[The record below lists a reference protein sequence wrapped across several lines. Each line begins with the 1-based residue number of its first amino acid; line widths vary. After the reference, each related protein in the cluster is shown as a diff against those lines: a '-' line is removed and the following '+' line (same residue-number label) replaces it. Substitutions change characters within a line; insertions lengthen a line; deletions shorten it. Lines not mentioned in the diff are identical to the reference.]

1 MAQYGPCTLP
11 NGKGKTTARGR
22 IILETDLYMWIVRL
36 ALRRPYTFVVM
47 AVLIAFMGVAAI
59 VTMPVDIFPYIDI
72 PIVSVLWQ
80 YTGLSPDEM
89 EKRVVTNFE
98 RGLTSNVNDIEH
110 IESQSYNGIAVVKIY
125 FHPNVQVDMAVAQ
138 VTAQMTSAVRNMPP
152 GMFPG
157 NVLKYDAASVPIL
170 QLGLASKT
178 LREQEIFDLG
188 NNFIRTPLGTVQG
201 ASVSYPF
208 GGKNRSVMVD
218 LNLDELYAKQLGPID
233 VSNALNL
240 QNLILPAGTAKL
252 AGTEYQIK
260 VNSSPLVID
269 ELNNLPIRTVNG
281 ATIYLKDVA
290 QVRDGFSV
298 QNNIVRNN
306 GARGVLMTVTR
317 TGKAS
322 TLAIVN
328 DVKAALPRILAT
340 IPPELKLTLLG
351 DQSVFVRASIAGVV
365 REALIAAALTG
376 AMILLFLG
384 SWRSTLI
391 VCISIP
397 LSILASL
404 SILSLLGQTINVMTL
419 GGLALAVGIL
429 VDDATVAIENTHR
442 NIGMRKSLVRAVI
455 DGAAQIAIPT
465 FVSTLAICI
474 VFVPVLLLTGTAK
487 YLFTPMAMAVVFA
500 MLASYLLSRTLVPT
514 MAHYLL
520 KAEVSMYQLGIE
532 GEPAGG
538 KGLFWSVHH
547 RFNNLFERLRFRYMG
562 LLDWSLRHRGRV
574 LSSFGVVFIA
584 SLGLL
589 WLVGEDFFPIVDSAQ
604 MKLHARAPAGTR
616 IEETEARFASI
627 EREIRAAIPAN
638 EIDTIID
645 NIGIPNSWSSLAQG
659 DVSTISSADGD
670 LLISLNKEKHGSTRD
685 YEITLRKRLNE
696 KFPDTTFFFQPANI
710 TNQILNFGLPAPIDL
725 QIVGRDTV
733 GGFKIAQELAARI
746 ARIPGAADVHIH
758 QVVDQPEI
766 RLSVDRVKAGQ
777 LGLTQ
782 RDVTGNMLISL
793 SGNGTIA
800 PNYWVGPNG
809 VNYNVGVQT
818 PQYKINTLDA
828 LLRTPVSA
836 ASSVV
841 NSTTASRGQATAGNA
856 SVGASPSGASQ
867 AYGNPGALTGTTQ
880 LLSNLVTVTRGVG
893 PVIVN
898 HYNVWP
904 VYDIYANTDRRDL
917 GGVGSEVEKI
927 VKDEIPHLP
936 RGTTLDLR
944 GQYDTM
950 RSSFFRLGLGMVVAV
965 VLVYLLM
972 AVNFQSWLDPFI
984 ILTAL
989 PGAMA
994 GILWMLFV
1002 TGTTLNVPSLMGA
1015 IMCIGVATANSILMV
1030 TFAND
1035 ERMLV
1040 PSAREAM
1047 LSAGYARVRPVLM
1060 TATAMMLG
1068 MLPMALGL
1076 GEGGEQNAPLGR
1088 AVIGGLLFATVTT
1101 LFVVPIVYSYLRT
1114 KPPVDHERE
1123 LEQEE
1128 REATLEAEWNLNEI

>member
-1 MAQYGPCTLP
+1 
-11 NGKGKTTARGR
+11 
-22 IILETDLYMWIVRL
+22 
-36 ALRRPYTFVVM
+36 M
-47 AVLIAFMGVAAI
+47 AVLIAILGGAAI

-72 PIVSVLWQ
+72 PIVSVVWT
-80 YTGLSPDEM
+80 YGGLQPDEM

-98 RGLTSNVNDIEH
+98 RMLTSNVNDIEH
-110 IESQSYNGIAVVKIY
+110 IESQSYSGIAVIRIY

-138 VTAQMTSAVRNMPP
+138 TTATMQIATRMMPP
-152 GMFPG
+152 GMQPG
-157 NVLKYDAASVPIL
+157 NVLKFDAASVPIL
-170 QLGLASKT
+170 QLGLSSKT
-178 LREQEIFDLG
+178 LPEQEIFDIG
-188 NNFIRTPLGTVQG
+188 QNFIRTPLATVQG

-208 GGKNRSVMVD
+208 GGKARSVMVD
-218 LNLDELYAKQLGPID
+218 LNLDELYAKQLAPID
-233 VSNALNL
+233 ISNALNL

-260 VNSSPLVID
+260 VNSSPLAIAD
-269 ELNNLPIRTVNG
+269 FNNIPIKTVNG
-281 ATIYLKDVA
+281 ATVFMKDVA
-290 QVRDGFSV
+290 QVRDGFTV
-298 QNNIVRNN
+298 QQNIVRTN
-306 GARGVLMTVTR
+306 GKRGVLMTITR
-317 TGKAS
+317 NGKAS
-322 TLAIVN
+322 TLAIVAA
-328 DVKAALPRILAT
+328 VKAALPRILAT
-340 IPPELKLTLLG
+340 VTPELKVITLG
-351 DQSVFVRASIAGVV
+351 DQSIFVRASVTGVV

-376 AMILLFLG
+376 MMILLFLG

-404 SILSLLGQTINVMTL
+404 CILSLFGQTINVMTL

-442 NIGMRKSLVRAVI
+442 NIGMRKPLVRAVI

-514 MAHYLL
+514 MAHFLL
-520 KAEVSMYQLGIE
+520 RAEMSMYQLGIE
-532 GEPAGG
+532 GEGVGG
-538 KGLFWSVHH
+538 KGFFWSLHH
-547 RFNNLFERLRFRYMG
+547 WFNGLFERLRFRYIG

-574 LSSFGVVFIA
+574 LGAFGLVFA
-584 SLGLL
+584 VSMGLL
-589 WLVGEDFFPIVDSAQ
+589 FLIGEDFFPSVDSGQ
-604 MKLHARAPAGTR
+604 MRLHARAPAGTR
-616 IEETEARFASI
+616 IEETEARFSQI
-627 EREIRAAIPAN
+627 DREIREQIPAN

-645 NIGIPNSWSSLAQG
+645 NIGVPNSFTSLAQG
-659 DVSTISSADGD
+659 DIPTISSADGEI
-670 LLISLNKEKHGSTRD
+670 LISLTKEKHGSARD
-685 YEITLRKRLNE
+685 YEVQLRKRLNR

-710 TNQILNFGLPAPIDL
+710 TNQILNFGLPAPIDV
-725 QIVGRDTV
+725 QVVGRDAV
-733 GGFKIAQELAARI
+733 GGYKIALDMAGKI
-746 ARIPGAADVHIH
+746 ARIPGAVDVHVH
-758 QVVDQPEI
+758 QVVDQPDI
-766 RLSVDRVKAGQ
+766 RMNVDRIKAGQ
-777 LGLTQ
+777 LGLTE
-782 RDVTGNMLISL
+782 RDVSGNMLISL
-793 SGNGTIA
+793 SGSGTVA
-800 PNYWVGPNG
+800 PAFWVNWANG
-809 VNYNVGVQT
+809 VNYFVTVQT
-818 PQYKINTLDA
+818 PQYKVDSLDA
-828 LLRTPVSA
+828 LLRTPVTA
-836 ASSVV
+836 GNFAV
-841 NSTTASRGQATAGNA
+841 NSNTAGSQGSATAGNN
-856 SVGASPSGASQ
+856 SVGSSPSGASQ
-867 AYGNPGALTGTTQ
+867 AYGNPGAIAGNTQ
-880 LLSNLVTVTRGVG
+880 LLSNLVSFTRGVS

-904 VYDIYANTDRRDL
+904 VFDVYANVDRRDL

-927 VKDEIPHLP
+927 MNQQRAHLP
-936 RGTTLDLR
+936 RGTTLDMR
-944 GQYDTM
+944 GQYETM
-950 RSSFFRLGLGMVVAV
+950 QSSFFRLGLGMIVAV

-972 AVNFQSWLDPFI
+972 SVNFQSWLDPFI

-994 GILWMLFV
+994 GILWMLFL

-1035 ERMLV
+1035 ERALV
-1040 PSAREAM
+1040 PSAPEAM

-1114 KPPVDHERE
+1114 KPPVDHERL
-1123 LEQEE
+1123 LEEEE
-1128 REATLEAEWNLNEI
+1128 RHDSIDSEWNSTKPYLSI

>member
-1 MAQYGPCTLP
+1 
-11 NGKGKTTARGR
+11 
-22 IILETDLYMWIVRL
+22 MWIVRL

-47 AVLIAFMGVAAI
+47 ALLIAILGGAAI

-72 PIVSVLWQ
+72 PIVSVVFQ

-110 IESQSYNGIAVVKIY
+110 IESQSYNSIAVIRIY
-125 FHPNVQVDMAVAQ
+125 FHPNVQIDMAVAQ
-138 VTAQMTSAVRNMPP
+138 VTAQMQTGLRQMPP
-152 GMFPG
+152 GMLPG
-157 NVLKYDAASVPIL
+157 VVMKYDAASVPIL
-170 QLGLASKT
+170 QLGLSSKT
-178 LREQEIFDLG
+178 LREQELFDLG

-208 GGKNRSVMVD
+208 GGKVRSVMVD
-218 LNLDELYAKQLGPID
+218 LNLDELYAKQLSPID

-240 QNLILPAGTAKL
+240 QNLILPAGSAKL
-252 AGTEYQIK
+252 AGTEYLIK
-260 VNSSPLVID
+260 VNSSPLIID
-269 ELNNLPIRTVNG
+269 EFNKIPIKTVNG
-281 ATIYLKDVA
+281 ATVYMKDVA
-290 QVRDGFSV
+290 QVHDGFSV
-298 QNNIVRNN
+298 QNNIVRTN
-306 GARGVLMTVTR
+306 GSRGVLMTIIR
-317 TGKAS
+317 SGKAS
-322 TLAIVN
+322 TLAIV
-328 DVKAALPRILAT
+328 DAVKAALPRILAT
-340 IPPELKLTLLG
+340 VPPELKVTVLG
-351 DQSVFVRASIAGVV
+351 DQSVFVRASVMGVV

-376 AMILLFLG
+376 MMILLFLG

-404 SILSLLGQTINVMTL
+404 CILGLMGQTINVMTL

-442 NIGMRKSLVRAVI
+442 NIGMRKPLVRAVI

-474 VFVPVLLLTGTAK
+474 VFVPVLLLTGTAR

-514 MAHYLL
+514 MAHSLL
-520 KAEVSMYQLGIE
+520 KSEVSLYRLGIE
-532 GEPAGG
+532 GESAGG
-538 KGLFWSVHH
+538 KGLFWAVHH
-547 RFNNLFERLRFRYMG
+547 WFNGLFERLRFRYIG

-574 LSSFGVVFIA
+574 LTAFGVVFVG
-584 SLGLL
+584 SMGLL
-589 WLVGEDFFPIVDSAQ
+589 LLVGQDFFPNVDSGQ
-604 MKLHARAPAGTR
+604 MKLHARGPAGTR
-616 IEETEARFASI
+616 IEATEVRFAEI
-627 EREIRAAIPAN
+627 EREIRQEIPAN
-638 EIDTIID
+638 EIDTLID
-645 NIGIPNSWSSLAQG
+645 NIGVPNSYTSLAQG
-659 DVSTISSADGD
+659 DIPTISSADGEI
-670 LLISLNKEKHGSTRD
+670 LISLTKEKHGSSRD
-685 YEITLRKRLNE
+685 YEVRLRKRLNE
-696 KFPDTTFFFQPANI
+696 KFPDMLFFFQPANI

-725 QIVGRDTV
+725 QVVGRDTV
-733 GGFKIAQELAARI
+733 GGYKIAQKLASRI
-746 ARIPGAADVHIH
+746 SRIPGAADVHVH

-766 RLSVDRVKAGQ
+766 RLNVDRVKAGQ
-777 LGLTQ
+777 LGLTE

-793 SGNGTIA
+793 SGSNTVA
-800 PNYWVGPNG
+800 PNFWVNWANG
-809 VNYNVGVQT
+809 VNYFVGVQT
-818 PQYKINTLDA
+818 PQYKIDDLDA
-828 LLRTPVSA
+828 LLRTPVSV
-836 ASSVV
+836 ASNVV
-841 NSTTASRGQATAGNA
+841 ATTTAGSQGGTASAGNA
-856 SVGASPSGASQ
+856 FVGASPSGSSQ
-867 AYGNPGALTGTTQ
+867 AYGNPGVISGSTQ
-880 LLSNLVTVTRGVG
+880 LLSNLVTVTRGTS

-904 VYDIYANTDRRDL
+904 VFDVYANVDRRDL

-927 VKDEIPHLP
+927 MKEETAHLP
-936 RGTTLDLR
+936 RGTTLELR
-944 GQYDTM
+944 GQYETM
-950 RSSFFRLGLGMVVAV
+950 RSSFFRLGVGMIVAV

-972 AVNFQSWLDPFI
+972 CVNFQSWLDPFI

-1047 LSAGYARVRPVLM
+1047 LSAGYSRIRPVLM

-1068 MLPMALGL
+1068 MLPMALGI

-1101 LFVVPIVYSYLRT
+1101 LFAVPIIYSYLRT
-1114 KPPVDHERE
+1114 KPPVDHERL
-1123 LEQEE
+1123 LEEEE
-1128 REATLEAEWNLNEI
+1128 REDTIESEWDLTKPYSSI

>member
-1 MAQYGPCTLP
+1 
-11 NGKGKTTARGR
+11 
-22 IILETDLYMWIVRL
+22 MWIVRL

-47 AVLIAFMGVAAI
+47 AVLIAILGGAAI

-72 PIVSVLWQ
+72 PIVSVVLT
-80 YTGLSPDEM
+80 YGGLQPDEM

-98 RGLTSNVNDIEH
+98 RMLTGNVNDIEH
-110 IESQSYNGIAVVKIY
+110 IESQSYNGIAVIRIY

-138 VTAQMTSAVRNMPP
+138 TTATMQIATRQMPP
-152 GMFPG
+152 GMQPG
-157 NVLKYDAASVPIL
+157 NVLKFDAASVPIL
-170 QLGLASKT
+170 QLGLSSKT
-178 LREQEIFDLG
+178 LSEQEIFDLG
-188 NNFIRTPLGTVQG
+188 QNFIRTPLATVQG
-201 ASVSYPF
+201 ATLSYPF
-208 GGKNRSVMVD
+208 GGKARAVMVD
-218 LNLDELYAKQLGPID
+218 LNLDELYAKQLAPID

-260 VNSSPLVID
+260 VNSSPLAIAD
-269 ELNNLPIRTVNG
+269 FNNIPIKTVNG
-281 ATIYLKDVA
+281 ATVFMKDVA
-290 QVRDGFSV
+290 QVRDGFTV
-298 QNNIVRNN
+298 QQNIVRTN
-306 GARGVLMTVTR
+306 GKRGVLMTVTR
-317 TGKAS
+317 NGKAS
-322 TLAIVN
+322 TLAIVAA
-328 DVKAALPRILAT
+328 VKAALPRILAT
-340 IPPELKLTLLG
+340 VTPELKVVTLG
-351 DQSVFVRASIAGVV
+351 DQSVFVRATIAGVV

-376 AMILLFLG
+376 MMILLFLG

-404 SILSLLGQTINVMTL
+404 CALSLFGQTINVMTL

-514 MAHYLL
+514 MAHFLL
-520 KAEVSMYQLGIE
+520 RAEMSMYQLGVDGE
-532 GEPAGG
+532 GVGG
-538 KGLFWSVHH
+538 KGLFWTVHH
-547 RFNNLFERLRFRYMG
+547 WFNGLFERLRFRYIG

-574 LSSFGVVFIA
+574 LAAFGVVFA
-584 SLGLL
+584 VSMGLVF
-589 WLVGEDFFPIVDSAQ
+589 LVGEDFFPSVDSGQ
-604 MKLHARAPAGTR
+604 MRLHARAPAGTR
-616 IEETEARFASI
+616 LEETEARFSQI
-627 EREIRAAIPAN
+627 DREIRQQIPSN
-638 EIDTIID
+638 EMDSIID
-645 NIGIPNSWSSLAQG
+645 NIGIPNSFTSLAQG
-659 DVSTISSADGD
+659 DIPTISPADGEI
-670 LLISLNKEKHGSTRD
+670 LISLTKEKHGSTRD
-685 YEITLRKRLNE
+685 YEVLLRKRLNE

-725 QIVGRDTV
+725 QVVGRDAAA
-733 GGFKIAQELAARI
+733 GYKIAAALAGKI
-746 ARIPGAADVHIH
+746 ARIPGAVDVHVH
-758 QVVDQPEI
+758 QVVDQPDI
-766 RLSVDRVKAGQ
+766 RMNVDRVKAGQ
-777 LGLTQ
+777 LGLTE
-782 RDVTGNMLISL
+782 RDVSGNMLISL
-793 SGNGTIA
+793 SGSGTVA
-800 PNYWVGPNG
+800 PNFWVNWANG
-809 VNYNVGVQT
+809 VNYYVAVQT
-818 PQYKINTLDA
+818 PQYKVNSLDA
-828 LLRTPVSA
+828 LLRTPVTGGNIA
-836 ASSVV
+836 V
-841 NSTTASRGQATAGNA
+841 NSNTAGSQAGSAGAGNN

-867 AYGNPGALTGTTQ
+867 AYGNPGAIAGNTQ
-880 LLSNLVTVTRGVG
+880 LLSNLVTFTRGVS

-904 VYDIYANTDRRDL
+904 VFDVYANVDRRDL
-917 GGVGSEVEKI
+917 GGVGSAVEKI
-927 VKDEIPHLP
+927 MKEETAHLP

-944 GQYDTM
+944 GQYETM
-950 RSSFFRLGLGMVVAV
+950 QSSFFRLGLGMLVAV

-972 AVNFQSWLDPFI
+972 CVNFQSWLDPFI

-1035 ERMLV
+1035 ERALV

-1068 MLPMALGL
+1068 MLPMALGF

-1114 KPPVDHERE
+1114 KPPVDHERA
-1123 LEQEE
+1123 LEEEE
-1128 REATLEAEWNLNEI
+1128 RNDSIDSEWNSTKPYLSI